1 MNFIKRMLDLE
12 EQKFFYTLSKTL
24 VKAKNKK
31 IAMELSNEDE
41 VYEMHEVDA
50 TRLFFHT
57 CGEMNVSYRE
67 SSERFEQENVILLT
81 GEK

>member
-1 MNFIKRMLDLE
+1 MNFIKRMLKME
-12 EQKFFYTLSKTL
+12 EQKFFYTVSKTL
-24 VKAKNKK
+24 VKAKDKK
-31 IAMELSNEDE
+31 TAMELSNENE

-67 SSERFEQENVILLT
+67 SSEKFEQENVVLL
-81 GEK
+81 KNK